1 MTFIDDSASNHESV
15 LMLPITVK
23 FKKIDPRA
31 QIPKF
36 QSAGAA
42 GFDFHSL
49 KEVTLRVG
57 EVSMVSTGLCVEIP
71 EGYELQIRARSGLSA
86 KLGVFLVNGVGTID
100 SDYRGEIKILLS
112 TCSIDPVAL
121 AAGERI
127 AQGVVSKIE
136 RPLIEEAR
144 ELSDT
149 IRGSG
154 GFGSTGITS
163 TI

>member
-1 MTFIDDSASNHESV
+1 
-15 LMLPITVK
+15 
-23 FKKIDPRA
+23 
-31 QIPKF
+31 
-36 QSAGAA
+36 
-42 GFDFHSL
+42 
-49 KEVTLRVG
+49 
-57 EVSMVSTGLCVEIP
+57 
-71 EGYELQIRARSGLSA
+71 
-86 KLGVFLVNGVGTID
+86 VNGVGTVD

-112 TCSIDPVAL
+112 TCSIDPVVL